1 MTKYEMRQAGL
12 LSKAPVEVEADG
24 TEKVLDDDYFWDIVD
39 AYEAECPR
47 GNKTMAAISIGEAYK
62 RYGKTNP
69 VYLDQAFYDVDLLLK
84 GDATI
89 RQYNYLK
96 KNYFCGK

>member
-12 LSKAPVEVEADG
+12 LSKAPVEEEADG
-24 TEKVLDDDYFWDIVD
+24 TEKVLDDDYFWNIVD
-39 AYEAECPR
+39 AYESEHPH
-47 GNKTMAAISIGEAYK
+47 GNKTMAAIDIGEAYT
-62 RYGKTNP
+62 RLGKTNP
-69 VYLDQAFYDVDLLLK
+69 VYLDQAFADVNLLLN
-84 GDATI
+84 GEATV